1 MRAIMLS
8 GMSYAVNFSCSVVN
22 RRCPINNII
31 HIGVRAMVEY
41 QHSVYEY
48 IFTSREIL
56 ERGDLSDDE
65 TEVLSGKVEHL
76 AALLGE

>member
-1 MRAIMLS
+1 
-8 GMSYAVNFSCSVVN
+8 
-22 RRCPINNII
+22 
-31 HIGVRAMVEY
+31 MVEY

-76 AALLGE
+76 ADLLGE

>member
-8 GMSYAVNFSCSVVN
+8 GMPYAMNCSCSVVN
-22 RRCPINNII
+22 QRCPINNI
-31 HIGVRAMVEY
+31 HIGVRAVVEY

-48 IFTSREIL
+48 IFTNRDIL

>member
-1 MRAIMLS
+1 MP
-8 GMSYAVNFSCSVVN
+8 YAMNCSCSVVN
-22 RRCPINNII
+22 QRCPINNI
-31 HIGVRAMVEY
+31 HIAVRAVVEY

-48 IFTSREIL
+48 IFTNREIL

>member
-1 MRAIMLS
+1 MP
-8 GMSYAVNFSCSVVN
+8 YAVNVSSSVYTNDVLSQYTQYT
-22 RRCPINNII
+22 
-31 HIGVRAMVEY
+31 IGVRTVVEY

-56 ERGDLSDDE
+56 ENGDLSDDE

>member
-1 MRAIMLS
+1 MP
-8 GMSYAVNFSCSVVN
+8 YAVNFSCSVVN
-22 RRCPINNII
+22 QRCPINNIIHIII

-76 AALLGE
+76 ADLLGE

>member
-1 MRAIMLS
+1 MLS
-8 GMSYAVNFSCSVVN
+8 GMPYAVNVSSSVYTNDVLSQYTQYT
-22 RRCPINNII
+22 
-31 HIGVRAMVEY
+31 IGVRTVVEY

-56 ERGDLSDDE
+56 ENGDLSDDE